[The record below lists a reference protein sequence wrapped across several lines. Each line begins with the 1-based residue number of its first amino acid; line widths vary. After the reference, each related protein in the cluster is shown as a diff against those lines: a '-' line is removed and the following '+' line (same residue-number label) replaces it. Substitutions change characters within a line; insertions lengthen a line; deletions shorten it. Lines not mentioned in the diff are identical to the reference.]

1 MITPNK
7 QIIINYEAQ
16 FPINP
21 LLNDE
26 IGNKSIY
33 KKDTIK

>member
-26 IGNKSIY
+26 IG
-33 KKDTIK
+33 KKINL